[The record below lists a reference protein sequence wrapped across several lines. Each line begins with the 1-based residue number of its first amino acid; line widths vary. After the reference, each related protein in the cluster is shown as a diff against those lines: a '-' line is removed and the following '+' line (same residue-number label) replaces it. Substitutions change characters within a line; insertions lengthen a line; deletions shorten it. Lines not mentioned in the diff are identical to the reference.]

1 MPSTST
7 STVLST
13 HYRIIEDIAEAV
25 SMSDRVIVL
34 SQRPGE
40 VKSEH
45 QIALTTCECKTP
57 IICREAPEF
66 RIYFNKIWKE
76 LDVHV

>member
-1 MPSTST
+1 
-7 STVLST
+7 
-13 HYRIIEDIAEAV
+13 
-25 SMSDRVIVL
+25 MSDRVIVL
-34 SQRPGE
+34 TKRPAE
-40 VKSEH
+40 LKSEH
-45 QIALTTCECKTP
+45 DIQLTTGENKTP

>member
-1 MPSTST
+1 MPSTLV
-7 STVLST
+7 STVLKS
-13 HYRIIEDIAEAV
+13 HYRIFVDIAEAV

-34 SQRPGE
+34 TKRPAE

-45 QIALTTCECKTP
+45 DISLTTCDLKTP